1 MRIAHLT
8 QTYPPMI
15 SGAALA
21 ACELSERMVA
31 AGHKV
36 LVVTASEQE
45 KGYVTDF
52 HNLKIM
58 RIASRP
64 NPARVGQR
72 YMLWPARDVAA
83 ALRAFQ
89 PDIVHL
95 HEPLSLG
102 LLGLRAARRLVVP
115 VVYTAHQLPWF
126 AAAYAPRILALPQL
140 VEAGL
145 WRYARWFLGQ
155 CTAVTAPT
163 ATIAQLITSKTAHQ
177 THAITYSVDL
187 RRFRPQPAFA
197 AEAESLRCKYGLHP
211 TQPVLLHVGRLDKDK
226 SASEVLQAAAQVLP
240 QANAQLLV
248 VGDDSQRKQLVALS
262 HQLGIARRCHFP
274 GYVLPNSPDLPGLYR
289 LATAFVTASTI
300 ETFGLVVAEAMACGC
315 PVVAPAATCL
325 PEMIQP
331 YRTGLLVPP
340 HNPTACASHLR
351 WLLDHPVEAR
361 AMGAAARKQVEKYG
375 LQQTVSRFL
384 ELYAAVLAPAPVR
397 GAIPEGVL

>member
-36 LVVTASEQE
+36 LVVTASERE
-45 KGYVTDF
+45 KGYVTDL

-58 RIASRP
+58 RLASRP
-64 NPARVGQR
+64 NPARAGQR
-72 YMLWPARDVAA
+72 YMLWPARAVGA

-102 LLGLRAARRLVVP
+102 LLGLQGARRLGAP

-126 AAAYAPRILALPQL
+126 AAAYAPRILALPRL

-163 ATIAQLITSKTAHQ
+163 ATIAQIITEKTAYHA
-177 THAITYSVDL
+177 HAIPCGLDL
-187 RRFRPQPAFA
+187 RRFQPRPAYA
-197 AEAESLRCKYGLHP
+197 AEAESLRRKYGLHP

-226 SASEVLQAAAQVLP
+226 SVSEVLLAAAQVLP

-248 VGDDSQRKQLVALS
+248 VGDGSQRRQLMALS
-262 HQLGIARRCHFP
+262 RRLGIARRCHFP
-274 GYVLPNSPDLPGLYR
+274 GYVLPESPDLPGLYR

-315 PVVAPAATCL
+315 PVIAPAATCM
-325 PEMIQP
+325 PELIRP

-340 HNPTACASHLR
+340 HNPMALASHLR
-351 WLLDHPVEAR
+351 WMLDHPVQAQAMGREAR
-361 AMGAAARKQVEKYG
+361 QEAEKYG
-375 LQQTVSRFL
+375 MSSMVTRFL
-384 ELYAAVLAPAPVR
+384 ALYAAILSLKSVQATM
-397 GAIPEGVL
+397 PEAVT